1 VNARYPDNTP
11 QMMNT
16 PALAAAATAAAV
28 AVAIGYHL
36 WRRKSSTECEDRD
49 ITVPFSQVKEKL
61 KEVLDREGVAIVTGI
76 AEDAAELQ
84 SMERD
89 FHDDLMRLVDADA
102 VRSCGDARVRD
113 AYERFVR
120 DGLLSFPQATA
131 KVLQPIPGF
140 ILKACVSAGR
150 FAWRV
155 RRHPRVHAAFA
166 QLFPDE
172 SGPLVSSI
180 DVTFFQ
186 PPGGGEPVD
195 DQPALSAHC
204 DQNGNDARLAKEPS
218 HRVAADD
225 EGPHVGGL
233 RRACQAPITNAKSD
247 PDAPAPHP
255 PFSPAASSRCPLTF
269 GHRRPLTQI
278 SANLPTSS
286 PPHLHRPRG
295 TTTTSSALSAI
306 PRYAPTS

>member
-1 VNARYPDNTP
+1 
-11 QMMNT
+11 
-16 PALAAAATAAAV
+16 
-28 AVAIGYHL
+28 
-36 WRRKSSTECEDRD
+36 
-49 ITVPFSQVKEKL
+49 VPFSQVKEKL

-204 DQNGNDARLAKEPS
+204 DQNGNDAREPNLGGCDVYQGILYVWAAEEGCTTTCVWPRSHRTVWPQMMKDPTLVASGVRAKPRSQMRNRTLTPRPRTRPS
-218 HRVAADD
+218 H
-225 EGPHVGGL
+225 L
-233 RRACQAPITNAKSD
+233 Q
-247 PDAPAPHP
+247 P
-255 PFSPAASSRCPLTF
+255 PPAARSRLVIV
-269 GHRRPLTQI
+269 GR
-278 SANLPTSS
+278 
-286 PPHLHRPRG
+286 
-295 TTTTSSALSAI
+295 
-306 PRYAPTS
+306 